1 LNLAWITSSKA
12 PTPSDVIVEKLSKP
26 SVKPEESTNEAIRPD
41 LMVID
46 ESVQQL
52 AYDWMS
58 PFRAFLD
65 NQAPSDDNTKV
76 ECIVL
81 KSRMYHLIDGVLY
94 QQGATT

>member
-12 PTPSDVIVEKLSKP
+12 PTLSDDIVEKLSKP
-26 SVKPEESTNEAIRPD
+26 SVKPKELTNEAIGPD

-52 AYDWMS
+52 AHDWMS
-58 PFRAFLD
+58 RFRAFLD
-65 NQAPSDDNTKV
+65 NQTPSDDNTKV
-76 ECIVL
+76 EHIVR